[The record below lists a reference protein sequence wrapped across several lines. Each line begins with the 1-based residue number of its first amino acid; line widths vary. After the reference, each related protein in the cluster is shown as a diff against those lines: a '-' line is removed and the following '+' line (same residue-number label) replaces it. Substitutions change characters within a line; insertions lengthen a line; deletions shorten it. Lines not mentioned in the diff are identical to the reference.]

1 MKATIYIFMVVL
13 VLMIFQCGLSSNGKD
28 AIDSD
33 EDIMR
38 RDEDVRD
45 VRIDLY
51 GEDIDE
57 KLDNYR
63 EYIFNYDHTD
73 AQPPNE
79 CTIPVVDDICPGCI
93 QLTCLADVELWDVWG
108 DKIVYTSTISLPTDY
123 VYLYDLSD
131 NSERPLV
138 EIPYLNNIRPEPRSI
153 SVFEDRAIIYVTY
166 HSSQLVGYLAI
177 IDLSLGI
184 LEDMIEVDDN
194 IKIVFFSPIDFY
206 GDKVVFYAY
215 YYETHGTST
224 FAIYQ
229 IFIYNI
235 LTKEFRQMT
244 FDPVGKEF
252 PKIYGNQ
259 IIFNGHGRDGVDIN
273 HCELIDAITGERR
286 DLTEYRP
293 SEQWS
298 CSIWGNKVSWTDY
311 RNAPEGYWGAT
322 DIYWCELPNCDVHYP
337 GTTNWAAQWW
347 SQISDVAI
355 AWVDLRNDE
364 SPLNMDGPHD
374 NFEVWAKRLPDGEEV
389 QMVTHCSGFVLFE
402 DKIFFTRKVDPD
414 NPDPNISRADAIFM
428 KEIPY

>member
-45 VRIDLY
+45 VRIDLP

-93 QLTCLADVELWDVWG
+93 QLTCLADVEHWDVWN

-123 VYLYDLSD
+123 VYLYDLRD

-138 EIPYLNNIRPEPRSI
+138 ELPYLNNIRPGVVSI
-153 SVFEDRAIIYVTY
+153 HLFENKAALHIIYDSAAEWY
-166 HSSQLVGYLAI
+166 IAI
-177 IDLSLGI
+177 IDISTGVLEDIVTGDGTFGI
-184 LEDMIEVDDN
+184 LMTPWSMDIYD
-194 IKIVFFSPIDFY
+194 
-206 GDKVVFYAY
+206 DKVVFEGLKH
-215 YYETHGTST
+215 ETYRTT
-224 FAIYQ
+224 TTVF
-229 IFIYNI
+229 IFNLIS
-235 LTKEFRQMT
+235 KEFRQMT
-244 FDPVGKEF
+244 FDPGGKEF
-252 PKIYGNQ
+252 PRIYGNL
-259 IIFNGHGRDGVDIN
+259 IVFTGDGINGLDRP

-293 SEQWS
+293 SDQWS
-298 CSIWGNKVSWTDY
+298 CFIWGNKVSWTDH
-311 RNAPEGYWGAT
+311 RNAPGGYWGASNT

-347 SQISDVAI
+347 SQISDVAL